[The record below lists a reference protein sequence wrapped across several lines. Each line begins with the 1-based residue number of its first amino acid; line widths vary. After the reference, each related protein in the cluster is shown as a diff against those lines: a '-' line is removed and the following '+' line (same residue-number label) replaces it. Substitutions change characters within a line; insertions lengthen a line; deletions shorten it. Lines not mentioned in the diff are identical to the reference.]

1 MPLQMSRRSIVS
13 KKICVS
19 VLGLLLFAFLLVQ
32 VNAQTSQ
39 PKEALIGIYNI
50 APGKHLEFLKWM
62 AAREQIASEAGA
74 AATQWYAH
82 RDGAS
87 WDYIAIGPVLS
98 DEMSKKID
106 DMSAKKN
113 LTIGFK
119 ASLEF
124 RQYVSSHTD
133 TYAMGPVSAAD
144 LVKAA
149 EK

>member
-1 MPLQMSRRSIVS
+1 VL
-13 KKICVS
+13 KKSC
-19 VLGLLLFAFLLVQ
+19 LLILALLVFGVLPLKVQ
-32 VNAQTSQ
+32 AQTNQ
-39 PKEALIGIYNI
+39 PGEVLIGIYNI

-62 AAREQIASEAGA
+62 AARDQIASEAGA

-133 TYAMGPVSAAD
+133 TYAIGPMSASD